1 MLGYRRCKRLHNFP
15 SAVPLITTPESV
27 LDATLAAMARTPDEH
42 LRTVMAALVRHLHA
56 FAREVQLTEAEFER
70 ALDFL
75 VAIGKA
81 TGETKNE
88 AVLAADILG
97 LSTLVALQNNLQPGG
112 ESVAALL
119 GPFWRKDAPLCEPGD
134 SIARGDTPG
143 VPLEVRGTVRDASGQ
158 PLAGAIVDAWQASPV
173 GLYENQDP
181 EQPDMNLRGRFR
193 TDAHGRYHLRTVVP
207 AGYPVPTDGP
217 CGDLLRAQRRHPN
230 RPAHLHF
237 MVSQP
242 GYKVLVTQVFA
253 DTDENLESDPVFG
266 VTRPLV
272 GRFQLAADRR
282 SATLAHD
289 FTLQPG
295 PTVFPKPPI
304 P

>member
-1 MLGYRRCKRLHNFP
+1 M
-15 SAVPLITTPESV
+15 SLITTPESV
-27 LDATLAAMARTPDEH
+27 LDATLAAMARTPDER

-56 FAREVQLTEAEFER
+56 FAREVQLTEGEFER
-70 ALDFL
+70 AVDFV
-75 VAIGKA
+75 VAIGQA
-81 TGETKNE
+81 TGATKNE
-88 AVLAADILG
+88 VVLAADILG

-134 SIARGDTPG
+134 TIARGDTPG
-143 VPLEVRGTVRDASGQ
+143 VPLEVRGTVRDAKGQ
-158 PLAGAIVDAWQASPV
+158 PLAGAVVDVWQASPV

-181 EQPDMNLRGRFR
+181 QQPDMNLRGRFR
-193 TDAHGRYHLRTVVP
+193 ADAQGRYHLRSVVP

-242 GYKVLVTQVFA
+242 GHKVLVTQVFA

-266 VTRPLV
+266 VTQPLV
-272 GRFQLAADRR
+272 GRFRPAADGR
-282 SATLAHD
+282 SATLTHD